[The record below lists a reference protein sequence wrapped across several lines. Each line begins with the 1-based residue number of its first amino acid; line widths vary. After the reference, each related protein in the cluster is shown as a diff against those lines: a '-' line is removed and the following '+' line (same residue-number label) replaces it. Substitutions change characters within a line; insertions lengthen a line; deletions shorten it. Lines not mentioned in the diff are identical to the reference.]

1 MTAQGFVP
9 DDPDEWAKTNQAP
22 AAAWQPDDPEE
33 WAKGQGDQNAHLLKS
48 SVKVAPTESDFEK
61 NMAFHKAKR
70 EASPVYQSVIEKP
83 ENEHPFHRLA
93 RITTPTM
100 LNAVD
105 AAKSLVEH
113 FDPKLEKSRFF
124 AQKAMDALAAGT
136 YSQAGTLLQA
146 AKMAKGEA
154 SFSDLIHKGILSGP
168 EVLAGV
174 GPGKDSR
181 TFNSDVLD
189 EMGVKNPWLK
199 YGGGFALDIAA
210 NPANFIK
217 GVGLLPLGKAAKM
230 YTEAMQEARVMG
242 TAAPNWEEM
251 AKNGNRTARLI
262 VKTLAKE
269 GGEDALNFGTTTA
282 EQVEKGHAGFGGL
295 QIPGMK
301 RINMT
306 RLRFQMSEDA
316 WAKLAEESP
325 DLAGK
330 IKPGEP
336 IPKDVMKQLLKVK
349 GDEAFKDISLHPST
363 TRKSFPIPVP
373 DIHNPMWEMQGLPKG
388 ASVPLAKALTA
399 TNRYL
404 REFNPEYLKPE
415 ASALQNAYGKARK
428 VSSDFMEAMD
438 KTFHRYPKP
447 VMEGK
452 LADPRIFD
460 DTVMITRM
468 ALNQKGDLTRE
479 TLDALYDLQTR
490 VGGDKNVVLKMA
502 RSLKLDKSAP
512 DTYRAIETALSHR
525 VPNADFQGVRSS
537 LEDATR
543 TITPNRD
550 LPNEWELRNFG
561 TNDPAKIRQQ
571 IDDAVAV
578 QRGEWGN
585 DKRQAVAEALAS
597 GEVGKEEAQA
607 ALAAIDAQGAS
618 IARDAEDKLRA
629 VDNLERNLQRHRDEL
644 FSLRAAERQAAYSGT
659 PEQIDRF
666 GKMAGETE
674 QSLGPNGWGE
684 TYRKVFGKD
693 INEVLPEAT
702 GQPRMAFPSASQ
714 RLRAAQD
721 DVARIQESLRSAA
734 EEQRALAAAMEAA
747 PSPSNE
753 ALVRLERANQRSAE
767 LQVQLQ
773 QRVKMISDL
782 EDRVRNEGDTDA
794 MIQKVQAALD
804 KQHEVDTADEIAQ
817 LEKHPAM
824 ARPSTTL
831 KSVRQERAR
840 LLQERPA
847 AFRDESFAPEG
858 ETVLE
863 HLKAR
868 YGDDPEYYKAM
879 LEQRAAAHDR
889 AEFRKSAA
897 RAEREGA
904 KGLREAVKVAEPAA
918 PEKPVLAAP
927 AWRIKTPEAPAVTAA
942 EPLPYAT
949 DPAEIGGKAWF
960 HGTGSE
966 IKVIDATMT
975 NPEGLVGQGFYLTDE
990 PQKAIGYMKARG
1002 RRTGI
1007 QNLYQVKVPA
1017 SIHVLDLEKPP
1028 DPRFME
1034 VVRNVWSKAFPDGSD
1049 IVDAVEAAA
1058 KQEGATGVDVY
1069 RALTEAVAEHSGMN
1083 EIPKSEYSEIF
1094 GEMNSQLSAK
1104 GIDALTH
1111 EGGKVTGTSR
1121 HQVLVLLDPS
1131 DTANLGR
1138 QIDYSLSKADPEM
1151 YKPQVPREAIPAS
1164 EEIVTAPGK
1173 TWHDFTLHPPDI
1185 QARIEAGQGV
1195 ETGFVDATGKFFT
1208 REEVAQ
1214 QGLKM
1219 GKPGVSSEAML
1230 KVNSATP
1237 EQNPHWWHAGYTR
1250 ESRAKAFDDLPDDAD
1265 VWVFTA
1271 TDDETANKFLK
1282 EGVRVGGKPSNL
1294 ARERFEAGEEAH
1306 FAPGRGLSPHLY
1318 VGSDPL
1324 NVDGYGRRILAV
1336 KVKKGSIKVSP
1347 EQATLGNKSPGDA
1360 ISLSDAVVDADIP
1373 KDNIIDT
1380 KIKENGVTAQQF
1392 MSKAFAVERREV
1404 PPNRPAIGKPRVPLK
1419 GSGLP
1424 VPAPKPVAS
1433 AVDLSSFGMNNPPDI
1448 RAFIANRE
1456 AGGSQL
1462 GLAMTG
1468 AQDLR
1473 GAIPEPGSTGMHEYQ
1488 AWLSKTLENPT
1499 VAEDISE
1506 EVARDLVRLSGQGWA
1521 SRRAMRDMVDSWIHT
1536 EDGRQK
1542 IVKFMAEYFPH
1553 VKDVTAAYSSPLA
1566 VVLGGP
1572 PKGALGRPGFAT
1584 ARKFRD
1590 TFDDIQQAAKLT
1602 TGKDLLV
1609 EDVATTLFN
1618 RAADS
1623 IHFQVHNDMLNRML
1637 SSMGLSGKEIQAALL
1652 AEGIRDIPNARAAA
1666 NIVNAHYWMRKMG
1679 YPNEAIAKVEKLNKK
1694 LIDMGVWNM
1703 TGNPADPTAAEG
1715 VMNRLAAIARTGDFR
1730 EAKGITFDETGKAF
1744 SDLPD
1749 GIKKRLMR
1757 AVGVTDDAALI
1768 DPAQHVPGTSLKD
1781 AAAKIIRDVNQTV
1794 KERDVLAPRLKLFM
1808 TKGDLAQLADVPD
1821 FVNVMSIAKSLRESD
1836 MKDVG
1841 TTLVNLD
1848 PATIPNFKQLD
1859 QFGVNYYLLP
1869 EQLAQH
1875 INGGVKTFMDDS
1887 GPRGLISRWAH
1898 GATNIWKQSVT
1909 TIFPEFHLR
1918 NIMTNMYQLHVY
1930 AGVDDP
1936 ALFWQARK
1944 IQLGLPGA
1952 FDRGDGSILT
1962 NAEVLRLAQKYGVA
1976 GHGYFGEDVKA
1987 ILDPRKNAH
1996 ISRAKGVVGAPL
2008 SVGRDVGRFWEEN
2021 ARVGGFLHFLREGYS
2036 PYSASMLVKKFLFDY
2051 SELSPTE
2058 RNTFRLFIPFY
2069 AWMRKNIPLQLG
2081 EIIRNPAT
2089 ASVSRDI
2096 QHAVSGLVNGQDL
2109 TPEQFDN
2116 LPSWLKPMLPI
2127 LYRNRHD
2134 KPKIT
2139 AIAGKVSP
2147 MSDPMQLGQDIG
2159 ERGLLGGVGSYLWGG
2174 SNPVLKE
2181 GTKQAFSVDVES
2193 GRKLFENP
2201 IHKVPLHLPFGLAG
2215 PVGRT
2220 LQLPVGKG
2228 LVMIPERAG
2237 SILQNLRGVS
2247 FMNSTM
2253 KDAAEDTTAAQNVET
2268 VLKNLAG
2275 LRSYDVDLQ
2284 KNYQMEGRNQKKAIE
2299 EEAPFTRD
2307 GEINFKSPLIREIMK
2322 RAKDA
2327 SKGVPPMTPEERKAF
2342 NERLRKAQEKFQQQ
2356 RTQRP

>member
-9 DDPDEWAKTNQAP
+9 DDPDEWAKGNQAP

-48 SVKVAPTESDFEK
+48 SVKVAPTQGDFEK

-70 EASPVYQSVIEKP
+70 EASPVYQSIIEKP

-136 YSQAGTLLQA
+136 YSQAGTFLQA
-146 AKMAKGEA
+146 ARMAKGEA

-168 EVLAGV
+168 EVLFGA

-210 NPANFIK
+210 NPVNFMK

-301 RINMT
+301 RVNMT
-306 RLRFQMSEDA
+306 KLRFQMSEDA

-325 DLAGK
+325 ELAGK

-336 IPKDVMKQLLKVK
+336 IPKDVMKELLKVK
-349 GDEAFKDISLHPST
+349 GDEAFKDITLHPST
-363 TRKSFPIPVP
+363 TRKSFSIPVP
-373 DIHNPMWEMQGLPKG
+373 DIHNPAWEMQGLPRG

-428 VSSDFMEAMD
+428 VSSDFMDAMD

-561 TNDPAKIRQQ
+561 TTDPAKIRQQ

-585 DKRQAVAEALAS
+585 DQRQAVAEALAS

-659 PEQIDRF
+659 PEQVDRF

-684 TYRKVFGKD
+684 TYRKIFGKD
-693 INEVLPEAT
+693 IHEVLPEPT

-747 PSPSNE
+747 PSPTNE

-767 LQVQLQ
+767 LQAQLQ
-773 QRVKMISDL
+773 QRVKLISDL
-782 EDRVRNEGDTDA
+782 DDRVRNEGDTDA

-804 KQHEVDTADEIAQ
+804 KQHEVDTAEEIAQ

-840 LLQERPA
+840 LLRERPA

-927 AWRIKTPEAPAVTAA
+927 AWRMRTVAFDPAAVVDELRSRYPKAGETVGGLKVRSKVDNTGSISASLNDYEELGGVREISRSEFTAPKYDPSKATTVDSRDRALALAEEIRKSGEITPLIVAIDKDGPYILEGGHRFDALDILGVDKFPAV
-942 EPLPYAT
+942 
-949 DPAEIGGKAWF
+949 I
-960 HGTGSE
+960 
-966 IKVIDATMT
+966 V
-975 NPEGLVGQGFYLTDE
+975 
-990 PQKAIGYMKARG
+990 R
-1002 RRTGI
+1002 
-1007 QNLYQVKVPA
+1007 
-1017 SIHVLDLEKPP
+1017 DLEDLP
-1028 DPRFME
+1028 
-1034 VVRNVWSKAFPDGSD
+1034 
-1049 IVDAVEAAA
+1049 AA
-1058 KQEGATGVDVY
+1058 KD
-1069 RALTEAVAEHSGMN
+1069 
-1083 EIPKSEYSEIF
+1083 
-1094 GEMNSQLSAK
+1094 
-1104 GIDALTH
+1104 
-1111 EGGKVTGTSR
+1111 
-1121 HQVLVLLDPS
+1121 
-1131 DTANLGR
+1131 
-1138 QIDYSLSKADPEM
+1138 
-1151 YKPQVPREAIPAS
+1151 AS
-1164 EEIVTAPGK
+1164 EEIITAPGK

-1219 GKPGVSSEAML
+1219 EP
-1230 KVNSATP
+1230 
-1237 EQNPHWWHAGYTR
+1237 
-1250 ESRAKAFDDLPDDAD
+1250 
-1265 VWVFTA
+1265 
-1271 TDDETANKFLK
+1271 
-1282 EGVRVGGKPSNL
+1282 
-1294 ARERFEAGEEAH
+1294 
-1306 FAPGRGLSPHLY
+1306 
-1318 VGSDPL
+1318 
-1324 NVDGYGRRILAV
+1324 
-1336 KVKKGSIKVSP
+1336 
-1347 EQATLGNKSPGDA
+1347 
-1360 ISLSDAVVDADIP
+1360 P
-1373 KDNIIDT
+1373 KN
-1380 KIKENGVTAQQF
+1380 A
-1392 MSKAFAVERREV
+1392 
-1404 PPNRPAIGKPRVPLK
+1404 NRPAIGKPRVPLK

-1488 AWLSKTLENPT
+1488 TWLSKTLENPT
-1499 VAEDISE
+1499 VASDISE

-1590 TFDDIQQAAKLT
+1590 TFDDIQQAAKLA

-1637 SSMGLSGKEIQAALL
+1637 SSMGLSGKEIQAALI
-1652 AEGIRDIPNARAAA
+1652 AEGITDIPNARAAA

-1679 YPNEAIAKVEKLNKK
+1679 YPNEDIARVEKLNKK
-1694 LIDMGVWNM
+1694 LIDLGVWNM

-1715 VMNRLAAIARTGDFR
+1715 VMSRLAAIARTGDFR

-1757 AVGVTDDAALI
+1757 AVGVTDEAALI

-1821 FVNVMSIAKSLRESD
+1821 FVNVMSVAKGLRESD

-1887 GPRGLISRWAH
+1887 GPRGLISRWMH

-1996 ISRAKGVVGAPL
+1996 ISRAKGVIGAPL

-2036 PYSASMLVKKFLFDY
+2036 PYSASMLVKKYLFDY

-2299 EEAPFTRD
+2299 EEAPFTMD
-2307 GEINFKSPLIREIMK
+2307 GQINFKSPLIREIMK
-2322 RAKDA
+2322 RAKDSA
-2327 SKGVPPMTPEERKAF
+2327 KGVPPMTPEERKAF